1 MYPFKSSVLS
11 FPMFLEYL
19 IVQVGASLFVSN
31 IGSEHYIGLAG
42 AGAAGGIAVGA
53 WEFNV
58 RASNR

>member
-1 MYPFKSSVLS
+1 MLS
-11 FPMFLEYL
+11 FTMFLEFL
-19 IVQVGASLFVSN
+19 ILQVGASLFVSN

-58 RASNR
+58 STFN